1 MVFILSS
8 LAVQVVGFDLL
19 KRDYPSCKDFSII
32 YVDLVAGQH
41 AEYLEFSLHD
51 GYLFKGTRLCLP
63 NTSICEE
70 VVWELHSGGAAGHF
84 GRDKPIAMV
93 EDRFYWPSLKRDV
106 TRIVLR

>member
-1 MVFILSS
+1 MVNGFLSYSHIVLLSNIWLAQERVADALSRVVFILSS
-8 LAVQVVGFDLL
+8 LAVQVVGVDLL

-63 NTSICEE
+63 NTSIREK
-70 VVWELHSGGAAGHF
+70 VV
-84 GRDKPIAMV
+84 
-93 EDRFYWPSLKRDV
+93 
-106 TRIVLR
+106 